1 MATTCLTRFSSNVT
15 LCLRF
20 AFSVL
25 IAIRSSFEVN
35 TTAGDASVRG
45 EGSIMGLTSTSTL
58 DGGGATFDK
67 LTPLLITPLL
77 TISDGM
83 PRSLAK
89 DNTSCSVEA
98 FRAGGCAVS
107 SGVAAVGTGSVDVG
121 GSPFRERFS
130 ASNST
135 TRFSSHATWA
145 LRALR
150 DL

>member
-1 MATTCLTRFSSNVT
+1 MAMATTCLTRFSSNVT

-45 EGSIMGLTSTSTL
+45 EGSITGLTSTSTL

-67 LTPLLITPLL
+67 LTPLL
-77 TISDGM
+77 TISDGI

-98 FRAGGCAVS
+98 SRAGGCAVG